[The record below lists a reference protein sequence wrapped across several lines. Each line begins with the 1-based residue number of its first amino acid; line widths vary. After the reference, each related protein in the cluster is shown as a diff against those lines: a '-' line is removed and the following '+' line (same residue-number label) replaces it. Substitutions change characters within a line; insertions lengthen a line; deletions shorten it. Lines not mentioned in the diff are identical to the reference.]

1 MLIRP
6 LLYLCGLAGGLAW
19 FFRAVAE
26 PRSAFAGENAVLFL
40 VLTVALGFSMLAG
53 SLDQLMTVLDQK
65 RNGRTP
71 EPVAEVP
78 PRNGLSSDE
87 E

>member
-40 VLTVALGFSMLAG
+40 ILTVALGFTAVAG
-53 SLDQLMTVLDQK
+53 LLDQLISVLDQQ

-71 EPVAEVP
+71 EPVVEAP
-78 PRNGLSSDE
+78 PRNSLSSE

>member
-26 PRSAFAGENAVLFL
+26 PRLAFAGENAVLFL
-40 VLTVALGFSMLAG
+40 VLTVALGFTAVG
-53 SLDQLMTVLDQK
+53 SALDQLIALLEQKHPGRAAETVLE
-65 RNGRTP
+65 T
-71 EPVAEVP
+71 P
-78 PRNGLSSDE
+78 PRDDQSSDA
-87 E
+87 